1 MNIFLKRSLVVVAGF
16 IVAYPCF
23 AETIYVSKT
32 EINQVTVFTN
42 GATIQRSATIAVPA
56 GYSELK
62 FENLPPSI
70 DLASISVTA
79 TGDFIILNVAHQLD
93 YLGPDRKTGEM
104 IALEDSLE
112 KLQATFDGNMNN
124 IAALQEEQNVL
135 LANKN
140 VGGTNTG
147 VKLEDLKSISTY
159 VSNRI
164 LEIRNKIGSINSKN
178 TGLKKQIDRIN
189 QQLAQLN
196 AARNEPF
203 STIQVSVSANAK
215 TTGNFKISYFVGN
228 VSWTPQ
234 YDIRVKSADSPVDL
248 LYKAMVTQNTGEDW
262 NQVKVRLS
270 TGNPAAGSDKP
281 TLNPWFLNF
290 MPQVM
295 IKSESK
301 RNDYRNSNES
311 MLAMPS
317 VAAELKLDAGST
329 YQWVTATESQLSTEY
344 DISLPYSIASSSNP
358 ISIEIKKDI
367 LPAKYSY
374 FAVPK
379 IEREAFL
386 VASITGWQDFDFRQG
401 PANIYF
407 ENTFVG
413 GTSIDPNTLNDT
425 LVISLG
431 RDKRIIVKREKL
443 KESSGN
449 QLIGSNRTRN
459 YTYETSL
466 KNNRK
471 EAVIILV
478 EEQIPVS
485 QDKEI
490 EVKAIDYS
498 GGELNTETG
507 KITWKLEIAPG
518 QQVKK
523 KLSFSVKHP
532 KDKPVMGL

>member
-1 MNIFLKRSLVVVAGF
+1 MNIFLKKSLVCLTGLIVPF
-16 IVAYPCF
+16 ISF

-42 GATIQRSATIAVPA
+42 GAIIQRSATVSIPA

-62 FENLPPSI
+62 FENLPASI

-104 IALEDSLE
+104 VALEDSLE
-112 KLQATFDGNMNN
+112 KLQAIFDGNSNQ

-164 LEIRNKIGSINSKN
+164 LEIRNRMGAINSKN

-196 AARNEPF
+196 ATRNEPF
-203 STIQVSVSANAK
+203 STIRVSVSANAK
-215 TTGNFKISYFVGN
+215 TSGNFKVSYFVGN

-234 YDIRVKSADSPVDL
+234 YDIRVKSADSPVEL

-281 TLNPWFLNF
+281 TLNPWYLNF
-290 MPQVM
+290 QPQVM
-295 IKSESK
+295 IKSEQRK
-301 RNDYRNSNES
+301 NDDRKFKES

-317 VAAELKLDAGST
+317 GAVELQVEAGAI
-329 YQWVTATESQLSTEY
+329 YQWVTASEGQLSTEY
-344 DISLPYSIASSSNP
+344 DIALPYTITSSNNP
-358 ISIEIKKDI
+358 IAIEIKKDI

-413 GTSIDPNTLNDT
+413 GTSLDPNTLNDT

-431 RDKRIIVKREKL
+431 RDQRIIVKREKL
-443 KESSGN
+443 KESAGN
-449 QLIGSNRTRN
+449 QFIGSNRTRN

-471 EAVIILV
+471 ESVTILV

-490 EVKAIDYS
+490 EVKAIDFS
-498 GGELNTETG
+498 GGELNAETG

-532 KDKPVMGL
+532 KDRPVMGL

>member
-1 MNIFLKRSLVVVAGF
+1 
-16 IVAYPCF
+16 
-23 AETIYVSKT
+23 
-32 EINQVTVFTN
+32 
-42 GATIQRSATIAVPA
+42 
-56 GYSELK
+56 
-62 FENLPPSI
+62 
-70 DLASISVTA
+70 
-79 TGDFIILNVAHQLD
+79 
-93 YLGPDRKTGEM
+93 
-104 IALEDSLE
+104 
-112 KLQATFDGNMNN
+112 MNN

-164 LEIRNKIGSINSKN
+164 LEIRNRMGAINSKN

-196 AARNEPF
+196 ATRNEPF
-203 STIQVSVSANAK
+203 STIRVSVSANAK
-215 TTGNFKISYFVGN
+215 TSGNFKVSYFVGN

-234 YDIRVKSADSPVDL
+234 YDIRVKSADSPVEL
-248 LYKAMVTQNTGEDW
+248 LYKAMVSQNTGEDW

-281 TLNPWFLNF
+281 TLNPWYLNF
-290 MPQVM
+290 QPQVM
-295 IKSESK
+295 IKSEQRK
-301 RNDYRNSNES
+301 NDDRKFKES

-317 VAAELKLDAGST
+317 GAVELQVEAGAI
-329 YQWVTATESQLSTEY
+329 YQWVTASESQLSTEY
-344 DISLPYSIASSSNP
+344 DIALPYTITSSNNP
-358 ISIEIKKDI
+358 IAIEIKKDI

-413 GTSIDPNTLNDT
+413 GTSLDPNTLNDT

-431 RDKRIIVKREKL
+431 RDQRIIVKREKL
-443 KESSGN
+443 KESAGN
-449 QLIGSNRTRN
+449 QFIGSNRTRN

-471 EAVIILV
+471 ESVTILV

-490 EVKAIDYS
+490 EVKAIDFS
-498 GGELNTETG
+498 GGELNAETG

-523 KLSFSVKHP
+523 KLSFSIKHP
-532 KDKPVMGL
+532 KDRPVMGL

>member
-1 MNIFLKRSLVVVAGF
+1 MNISLKQSLVCLTGLIAPF
-16 IVAYPCF
+16 ISF

-42 GATIQRSATIAVPA
+42 GATIQRSATVSIPA

-62 FENLPPSI
+62 FENLPASI

-112 KLQATFDGNMNN
+112 KLQAIFDGNMNN

-164 LEIRNKIGSINSKN
+164 LEIRNKIGSINVKN

-196 AARNEPF
+196 ATRNEPF
-203 STIQVSVSANAK
+203 STIRVSVSANTK
-215 TTGNFKISYFVGN
+215 TSGNFKISYFVGN

-234 YDIRVKSADSPVDL
+234 YDIRVKSADSPVEL

-281 TLNPWFLNF
+281 NLNPWYLNF
-290 MPQVM
+290 QPQVM
-295 IKSESK
+295 IKSEQRK
-301 RNDYRNSNES
+301 NEDRKDKES

-317 VAAELKLDAGST
+317 AAVEFQFDAGST
-329 YQWVTATESQLSTEY
+329 YQWVTASESQLSTEY
-344 DISLPYSIASSSNP
+344 DIALPYTITSSNNP
-358 ISIEIKKDI
+358 IAIEIKKDI

-374 FAVPK
+374 FTVPK

-431 RDKRIIVKREKL
+431 RDQRIIVKRDKL

-471 EAVIILV
+471 ESVTILV

-498 GGELNTETG
+498 GGELNVETG
-507 KITWKLEIAPG
+507 KITWKLDLAPG

-532 KDKPVMGL
+532 KDRPVMGL

>member
-1 MNIFLKRSLVVVAGF
+1 MNIFLNRSLVCLTGLIVPF
-16 IVAYPCF
+16 ICF

-42 GATIQRSATIAVPA
+42 GATIQRSATVSIPA

-62 FENLPPSI
+62 FENLPASI

-112 KLQATFDGNMNN
+112 KLQAIFDGNMNN

-147 VKLEDLKSISTY
+147 VKLEDLNSISTY

-164 LEIRNKIGSINSKN
+164 LEIRNKIGSINVKN

-196 AARNEPF
+196 ATRNEPF
-203 STIQVSVSANAK
+203 STIRVSVSANAK
-215 TTGNFKISYFVGN
+215 TSGNFKISYFVGN

-234 YDIRVKSADSPVDL
+234 YDIRVKSADSPVEL

-281 TLNPWFLNF
+281 NLNPWYLNF
-290 MPQVM
+290 QPQVM
-295 IKSESK
+295 IKSESRK
-301 RNDYRNSNES
+301 NEDRKDKES

-317 VAAELKLDAGST
+317 AAVEFQFDAGST
-329 YQWVTATESQLSTEY
+329 YQWVTASESQLSTEY
-344 DISLPYSIASSSNP
+344 DIALPYTITSSNNP
-358 ISIEIKKDI
+358 IAIEIKKDI

-431 RDKRIIVKREKL
+431 RDQRIIVKRDKL
-443 KESSGN
+443 KESAGN

-471 EAVIILV
+471 ESVTILV

-498 GGELNTETG
+498 GGELNVETG
-507 KITWKLEIAPG
+507 KITWKLDLAPG

-532 KDKPVMGL
+532 KDRPVMGL

>member
-1 MNIFLKRSLVVVAGF
+1 MLS
-16 IVAYPCF
+16 
-23 AETIYVSKT
+23 
-32 EINQVTVFTN
+32 
-42 GATIQRSATIAVPA
+42 
-56 GYSELK
+56 
-62 FENLPPSI
+62 
-70 DLASISVTA
+70 
-79 TGDFIILNVAHQLD
+79 
-93 YLGPDRKTGEM
+93 
-104 IALEDSLE
+104 
-112 KLQATFDGNMNN
+112 
-124 IAALQEEQNVL
+124 
-135 LANKN
+135 NKN

-147 VKLEDLKSISTY
+147 VKLEDLKSISSY

-178 TGLKKQIDRIN
+178 NGLKKQIDRIN

-196 AARNEPF
+196 ARRNEPF
-203 STIQVSVSANAK
+203 STIRVSVSANAK
-215 TTGNFKISYFVGN
+215 TSGNFKVSYFVGN

-234 YDIRVKSADSPVDL
+234 YDIRVKSADSPVEL

-281 TLNPWFLNF
+281 TLNPWYLNF
-290 MPQVM
+290 QPQVM
-295 IKSESK
+295 IKSEQRK
-301 RNDYRNSNES
+301 NDDRKFKES

-317 VAAELKLDAGST
+317 GAVELQVEAGAI
-329 YQWVTATESQLSTEY
+329 YQWVTASESQLSTEY
-344 DISLPYSIASSSNP
+344 DIALPYTITSSNNP
-358 ISIEIKKDI
+358 IAIEIKKDI

-413 GTSIDPNTLNDT
+413 GTSLDPNTLNDT

-431 RDKRIIVKREKL
+431 RDQRIIVKREKL
-443 KESSGN
+443 KESAGN
-449 QLIGSNRTRN
+449 QFIGSNRTRN

-471 EAVIILV
+471 ESVTILV

-490 EVKAIDYS
+490 EVKAIDFS
-498 GGELNTETG
+498 GGELNAETG

-523 KLSFSVKHP
+523 KLSFSIKHP

>member
-1 MNIFLKRSLVVVAGF
+1 MNIFLKKSLVCLTGLIVPF
-16 IVAYPCF
+16 ISF

-42 GATIQRSATIAVPA
+42 GAIIQRSATVSIPA

-62 FENLPPSI
+62 FENLPASI

-112 KLQATFDGNMNN
+112 KLQAIFDGNSNQ

-135 LANKN
+135 LSNKN

-164 LEIRNKIGSINSKN
+164 LEIRNKMGSINSKN

-196 AARNEPF
+196 ATRNEPF
-203 STIQVSVSANAK
+203 STIRVSVSANAK
-215 TTGNFKISYFVGN
+215 TSGNFKVSYFVGN

-234 YDIRVKSADSPVDL
+234 YDIRVKSADSPVEL

-270 TGNPAAGSDKP
+270 TGNPSAGSDKP
-281 TLNPWFLNF
+281 TLNPWYLNF
-290 MPQVM
+290 QPQVM
-295 IKSESK
+295 IKSEQRK
-301 RNDYRNSNES
+301 NDDRKDKES

-317 VAAELKLDAGST
+317 GAVEFQFDAGST
-329 YQWVTATESQLSTEY
+329 YQWVTASESQLSTEY
-344 DISLPYSIASSSNP
+344 DIALPYTITSSNNP
-358 ISIEIKKDI
+358 IAIEIKKDI

-413 GTSIDPNTLNDT
+413 GTSLDPNTLNDT

-431 RDKRIIVKREKL
+431 RDQRIIVKREKL
-443 KESSGN
+443 KESAGN
-449 QLIGSNRTRN
+449 QFIGSNRTRN

-471 EAVIILV
+471 ESVTILV

-498 GGELNTETG
+498 GGELNAETG

-532 KDKPVMGL
+532 KDRPVMGL